1 MILPDKSEIPAVFN
15 EISAKYDRINR
26 LLSGY
31 QDVLWRWKLARTI
44 RNRTPDTVLDLATG
58 TADVLISLAKHGIQF
73 KHGIGLD
80 PAMDMLAIG
89 NKKLNRSQ
97 LSNRVELKAGVAT
110 AIPLPANAVDVITMS
125 FGIRNVPDYEAA
137 LVEMTRVL
145 KPGGEALILEFSLP
159 PQPIR
164 TPYLWYLRA
173 ILPRL
178 GRWLSGHDTAYTY
191 LNKTIESFPYG
202 AAFEQKLYAAGFS
215 SVRSYRMS
223 AGVVTLYHAQRD

>member
-1 MILPDKSEIPAVFN
+1 
-15 EISAKYDRINR
+15 
-26 LLSGY
+26 
-31 QDVLWRWKLARTI
+31 
-44 RNRTPDTVLDLATG
+44 
-58 TADVLISLAKHGIQF
+58 
-73 KHGIGLD
+73 
-80 PAMDMLAIG
+80 MLAIG
-89 NKKLNRSQ
+89 NKKLNRCQ
-97 LSNRVELKAGVAT
+97 LSNRIELKAGVAT

-125 FGIRNVPDYEAA
+125 FGSRNVPDYEAA

>member
-1 MILPDKSEIPAVFN
+1 MSIPDKSEIPAVFN

-44 RNRTPDTVLDLATG
+44 RNRTPDLILDLATG
-58 TADVLISLAKHGIQF
+58 TADVLISLATHGIQF

-80 PAMDMLAIG
+80 PAVDMLAIG
-89 NKKLNRSQ
+89 NQKLKTRH
-97 LSNRVELKAGVAT
+97 LSTRIELKTGVAT
-110 AIPLPANAVDVITMS
+110 AIPLTANSVDVITLS

-137 LVEMTRVL
+137 LVEMKRVL

-159 PQPIR
+159 SQPIR
-164 TPYLWYLRA
+164 TPYLWYLRTL
-173 ILPRL
+173 LPRL
-178 GRWLSGHDTAYTY
+178 GRWLSGHATAYTY

-202 AAFEQKLYAAGFS
+202 SAFEEKLLTAGFS

-223 AGVVTLYHAQRD
+223 AGVVTLYHAQLD